1 MSLRRRSLRLRSGL
15 REERRRMPRMRRTR
29 GVGRGVGSQ
38 QEPIDVEDAPAIV
51 DLTSDH
57 HDADDDVVVCQ
68 ADDEVVDLTSPH
80 HAQPNNSMLPV
91 YLNGRRHPQQRNL
104 DAEVLVS
111 DDEVTIESE
120 RLPAPRLLDLFRDED
135 PGPSTSASSPPKT
148 ISCPVCLDDAKQI
161 SVTGRRLMSTVCGH
175 VFCETCLKEAL
186 QTQKKCPNCRKK
198 LTVKQIHPIFI

>member
-15 REERRRMPRMRRTR
+15 REERRRMPRPRTR
-29 GVGRGVGSQ
+29 GVARGVGSQ

-57 HDADDDVVVCQ
+57 HDADDDVVVCHVN
-68 ADDEVVDLTSPH
+68 DEVVDLTRPH
-80 HAQPNNSMLPV
+80 HAQPNNSMLPL
-91 YLNGRRHPQQRNL
+91 YLNGRQHQGQLQL
-104 DAEVLVS
+104 DTEVLVS

-120 RLPAPRLLDLFRDED
+120 RLPGPRLLDLFRDEA

-148 ISCPVCLDDAKQI
+148 ISCPVCLDDERQI
-161 SVTGRRLMSTVCGH
+161 RVTGRRLMSTVCGH
-175 VFCETCLKEAL
+175 VFCESCLKEAL